1 MLLPQTSHL
10 LPPITSASASELV
23 SNLGDVNVEP
33 EDIFRDDVNI
43 ASRLEALAEPGGICI
58 SCAVRDRIG
67 GRLPYS
73 FEDIGERR
81 VKSIAHPVHAYRIR
95 LEGEAKARPTRTLD
109 AVAHPSLCLPYKASI
124 AVLPFQNM
132 SGAPEEPYPM
142 VQYFGAIMTVSESA
156 AEVCEYRK
164 DSRFLSH

>member
-1 MLLPQTSHL
+1 MPRLFLHAATSNVPFVTPDHQR
-10 LPPITSASASELV
+10 ISFRIGV
-23 SNLGDVNVEP
+23 NLGDLKVEP

-58 SCAVRDRIG
+58 SRAVRDRIG
-67 GRLPYS
+67 ERLPYS
-73 FEDIGERR
+73 FENIGERR

-132 SGAPEEPYPM
+132 SGAPEEPIPN
-142 VQYFGAIMTVSESA
+142 GAILWRDNDGIRVGCRG
-156 AEVCEYRK
+156 V
-164 DSRFLSH
+164 